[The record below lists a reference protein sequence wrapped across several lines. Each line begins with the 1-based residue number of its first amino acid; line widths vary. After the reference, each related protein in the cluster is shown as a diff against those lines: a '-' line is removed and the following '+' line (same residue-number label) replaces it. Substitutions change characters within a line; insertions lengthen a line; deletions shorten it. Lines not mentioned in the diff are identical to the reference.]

1 MSDITDLLSSLAIS
15 RISNWNIIDYL
26 LGNVWDAFTILTAVT
41 LLLVTIIGF
50 SLYLLFMSRD
60 AANED
65 RLLNVLYGNLCVC
78 HQMMSVLMFSHYL
91 ELRTLGAAPTLL
103 SCVSDRCRLFL
114 GLFILLLFLQISVVT
129 SISHYNP
136 GLYLHLSLH
145 WRRIPALLLQF
156 LITGLT
162 LGLIEL
168 STGFEEVCISVKT
181 KETFNLT
188 LFLLLAINLILQLGV
203 VVDSYWGWSNLK
215 KYVTIR
221 PSSIHPDNVVELGI
235 PGEARSGDQPNS
247 PQLASSISTDKVNHV
262 FLFFESY

>member
-1 MSDITDLLSSLAIS
+1 MSDITDLLSAEAFS
-15 RISNWNIIDYL
+15 RITNWNITEYL
-26 LGNVWDAFTILTAVT
+26 LGTVWDVFSLLTAAT
-41 LLLVTIIGF
+41 LLLVTMAGF

-60 AANED
+60 AANKD

-78 HQMMSVLMFSHYL
+78 HQMMSGLMFSHYL
-91 ELRTLGAAPTLL
+91 ELETLGAAPTLL

-136 GLYLHLSLH
+136 DLYLHLSLQ

-168 STGFEEVCISVKT
+168 CTGFEEV
-181 KETFNLT
+181 
-188 LFLLLAINLILQLGV
+188 
-203 VVDSYWGWSNLK
+203 
-215 KYVTIR
+215 
-221 PSSIHPDNVVELGI
+221 
-235 PGEARSGDQPNS
+235 
-247 PQLASSISTDKVNHV
+247 ASM
-262 FLFFESY
+262 

>member
-1 MSDITDLLSSLAIS
+1 MPDIIDLLSSVAIS
-15 RISNWNIIDYL
+15 RISNRNIIEYL
-26 LGNVWDAFTILTAVT
+26 LGNVWVAFTILTAVT
-41 LLLVTIIGF
+41 LLLVTIIGS

-60 AANED
+60 IAHKD

-91 ELRTLGAAPTLL
+91 ELQTLGAAPTLL

-114 GLFILLLFLQISVVT
+114 GLFNLLLFLQISVVT

-136 GLYLHLSLH
+136 DLYLHLSLQ

-168 STGFEEVCISVKT
+168 CTGFEEVCIHVKT
-181 KETFNLT
+181 KELYNLIIFSLLT
-188 LFLLLAINLILQLGV
+188 LNLILQLGV
-203 VVDSYWGWSNLK
+203 VVDTYWGWRNLK
-215 KYVTIR
+215 VYAAKR
-221 PSSIHPDNVVELGI
+221 LMKPSSIQPEDVMELAHS
-235 PGEARSGDQPNS
+235 GETGSVGQHSVDQESPTC
-247 PQLASSISTDKVNHV
+247 PQLISIDKVD
-262 FLFFESY
+262 L